1 MARKLLLI
9 TLLLIPLSSVAQ
21 EPVIDIATSEYPPY
35 EYLEN
40 NEIVGIDTDIVRQV
54 LQHMG
59 YTPRIYML
67 PWARAEAGTRSGTY
81 DMLYSLTYSESR
93 AEHYYFTD
101 PMNTAEDVFFKRADK
116 DLDWESLDDLSGLK
130 FGLSSAYSYAPVF
143 MDWLRSGKGRVTM
156 ISHEQPELTGL
167 RMVALGRIDLFICEK
182 TVCDFI
188 LEKHQQAFPSLKTVD
203 SIDRTIGPSRGF
215 RAAFSRQHPEG
226 EKLRDEFNAAL
237 DELELGVGHSSDKE
251 LF

>member
-1 MARKLLLI
+1 MVRKLLMI
-9 TLLLIPLSSVAQ
+9 TLVLLPLASIGQ
-21 EPVIDIATSEYPPY
+21 EKVINIATSEYPPY
-35 EYLEN
+35 EYLDN
-40 NEIVGIDTDIVRQV
+40 NEIVGVDTAIVEQV
-54 LQHMG
+54 LHHMG

-93 AEHYYFTD
+93 AKHYYFTD
-101 PMNTAEDVFFKRADK
+101 PINTAEDVFFKLADK
-116 DLDWESLDDLSGLK
+116 DFNWDSLDDLAGLK

-182 TVCDFI
+182 TVCEFI
-188 LEKHQQAFPSLKTVD
+188 LDTHEQSFPKLQTVD
-203 SIDRTIGPSRGF
+203 SINKTIGPSRGF
-215 RAAFSRQHPEG
+215 RAAFSKQHPRG
-226 EKLRDEFNAAL
+226 EELRDEFNAAL
-237 DELELGVGHSSDKE
+237 DELDLGVTASLD
-251 LF
+251 